1 MNLQQQFKQYLN
13 QYQLVKATKDTH
25 GWSGW
30 YAANGCDT
38 KRVFPPK
45 DKKSN
50 RAYVEK
56 MVAKL
61 NADLE
66 AAE

>member
-1 MNLQQQFKQYLN
+1 MNLQQHFIQYLD
-13 QYQLVKATKDTH
+13 QYQLVRATPDTH

-30 YAANGCDT
+30 YAANGRDT

-45 DKKSN
+45 EKKSN

-61 NADLE
+61 NTELE
-66 AAE
+66 AAL